1 MSNPAPENLPIIEVP
16 AELRGLS
23 DEEILALHPFD
34 PEKRDRFRPSKKER
48 AKRKLAREQARI
60 RQIAEQYKNRNSYTR
75 YASRP
80 MPKLS
85 DFDSDRPHPTTRLA
99 NSSKKTLFVPGQ
111 MKKFPTA
118 APAAESKQTATPLPP
133 RQSSGRVLV
142 GSFGG
147 AKFNTAKTQIISE
160 SELAKQAA
168 VKKAKAEEQTKENL
182 LKAQESLSGID
193 RLNALFSAPAV
204 EGAAPVKRKRGRPR
218 KNPLP
223 ETP

>member
-1 MSNPAPENLPIIEVP
+1 MSNPDPENLPIIEVP
-16 AELRGLS
+16 EELRGLS

-60 RQIAEQYKNRNSYTR
+60 RQIAEQYKNRNSYSR

-85 DFDSDRPHPTTRLA
+85 DFDGEKPHPAPRLA
-99 NSSKKTLFVPGQ
+99 TSPKKTLFVPGQ
-111 MKKFPTA
+111 MKKFSTA
-118 APAAESKQTATPLPP
+118 AAPTAESKQAATPLPP

-160 SELAKQAA
+160 SELAKQTAI
-168 VKKAKAEEQTKENL
+168 KKAKESL
-182 LKAQESLSGID
+182 LKSQESLSGID
-193 RLNALFSAPAV
+193 RLNALFSAPAAA
-204 EGAAPVKRKRGRPR
+204 EGTAPVKRKRGRPR